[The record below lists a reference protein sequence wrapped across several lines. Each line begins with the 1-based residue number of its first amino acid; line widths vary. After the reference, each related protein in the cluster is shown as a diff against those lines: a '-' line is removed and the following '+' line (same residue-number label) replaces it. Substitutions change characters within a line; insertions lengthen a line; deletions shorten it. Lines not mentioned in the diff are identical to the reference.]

1 MHGSDVTP
9 WWSLGDVDL
18 KYMYGIPSF
27 HLKIIFVTSIMV
39 NSSLHNFPHVW
50 HAISFELFSSMCL
63 QILLWHLCF
72 ILLLCFLFVFFF
84 FVADNYFWI
93 KIQNALI
100 LLFII
105 LLFIIITVIW
115 FQYRPVQLETLNQ
128 GKFTTHK
135 TFPIL

>member
-1 MHGSDVTP
+1 
-9 WWSLGDVDL
+9 
-18 KYMYGIPSF
+18 
-27 HLKIIFVTSIMV
+27 MV

-72 ILLLCFLFVFFF
+72 ILLLCFLFFFF
-84 FVADNYFWI
+84 LVADNYFWI

-105 LLFIIITVIW
+105 LLFIIITVI
-115 FQYRPVQLETLNQ
+115 
-128 GKFTTHK
+128 
-135 TFPIL
+135 